1 MRKLYI
7 KQKVFSFTDQFSVY
21 DDQERRQYY
30 VKGSFM
36 KIPKQFTIYN
46 HHDQEIAVITK
57 KIWSFLPK
65 FYVDIRHQS
74 QILIEKELTFLKA
87 RYHISAKGITVE
99 GDWWDMTFN
108 ILHQGKPIAAI
119 AKRWFSW
126 GDTYEV
132 TILDETME
140 ELIIS
145 LVIAVDCVKSDERAA
160 GSSASV

>member
-1 MRKLYI
+1 
-7 KQKVFSFTDQFSVY
+7 
-21 DDQERRQYY
+21 
-30 VKGSFM
+30 M

-126 GDTYEV
+126 GDTYRICGRENP
-132 TILDETME
+132 LF
-140 ELIIS
+140 
-145 LVIAVDCVKSDERAA
+145 
-160 GSSASV
+160 

>member
-57 KIWSFLPK
+57 KMQML
-65 FYVDIRHQS
+65 
-74 QILIEKELTFLKA
+74 
-87 RYHISAKGITVE
+87 
-99 GDWWDMTFN
+99 
-108 ILHQGKPIAAI
+108 
-119 AKRWFSW
+119 
-126 GDTYEV
+126 
-132 TILDETME
+132 
-140 ELIIS
+140 S
-145 LVIAVDCVKSDERAA
+145 LVQRSLIHKVTYKQ
-160 GSSASV
+160 SSKQRN

>member
-1 MRKLYI
+1 MRKLYN
-7 KQKVFSFTDQFSVY
+7 KQKIFSFTDQFSVY

-65 FYVDIRHQS
+65 FYVDIHHQS
-74 QILIEKELTFLKA
+74 QILIEKEITFLKA

-126 GDTYEV
+126 GDTYRICGRENP
-132 TILDETME
+132 LF
-140 ELIIS
+140 
-145 LVIAVDCVKSDERAA
+145 
-160 GSSASV
+160 

>member
-46 HHDQEIAVITK
+46 HHDQEIAVITN

-145 LVIAVDCVKSDERAA
+145 LVIAIDCVKSDERAA